1 MFDYVHRNKRLVQ
14 GLLALITLPF
24 LFFGVDSYF
33 RRADSVSDVANVA
46 GTKITVPEFE
56 NAIRDQQ
63 ERARAMMGR
72 NFDPALFESPEMR
85 FNILESL
92 IAQRVLMLKARKENL
107 AVSEEQLRQIIQEV
121 PAFQMD
127 GKFSNAVYVARLAEQ
142 NMSPVMF
149 EARLMQDLQVQ
160 PLQDAVLF
168 SGFAANAAVERYL
181 GIVEQQREA
190 ALAPMPVEAYLAQV
204 KPNDAAVEAHYQATL
219 TSYQSPEQVRV
230 EYALLT
236 ADNLMGQVTVA
247 PEEVRKFYDE
257 HQKDYTQPEERQAAH
272 ILLNLKADA
281 KDDEKAAVRKKADGL
296 LAQVKQNPAKFGEIA
311 NKESQDPGSAANGG
325 DLGFFARGVMVKP
338 FEEAA
343 FGMKVGEIVGPI
355 QSDFGL
361 HIIKLTAVK
370 EQRVRGYEEVK
381 SQIEQDLKRQKAAK
395 RFGEAAD
402 KFSNLVYEQADTLQP
417 VAKDLGL
424 EVKTSPFLTRQQL
437 QAMAMNST
445 KFVQAVF
452 APETVQAKRN
462 TEAIEIGTNALMSAR
477 VIEHKPAAAR
487 PLAEVRAEVTRQLTR
502 KLAGELAM
510 KAGSEKLAL
519 LQQGKDAGVKFEK
532 PQLLTRQQRLTGFS
546 EAAVQQIFRVDAG
559 KLPAYVGAPLDQ
571 GGFGLYRV
579 TAVKNPEAPD
589 ANKLKA
595 SGSRIGDQTGRE
607 LMTAYVAALKNQA
620 DVKINQKN
628 LDKKP

>member
-33 RRADSVSDVANVA
+33 RRADSVSEVANVA
-46 GTKITVPEFE
+46 GTKITLPEFD
-56 NAIRDQQ
+56 NAIREQQ
-63 ERARAMMGR
+63 DRARAMLGR
-72 NFDPALFESPEMR
+72 NFDPAMFDSPEIR

-92 IAQRVLMLKARKENL
+92 VAQRVLMLKARRENL

-127 GKFSNAVYVARLAEQ
+127 GKFSNAVYQSRLAEQ
-142 NMSPVMF
+142 NMSPTMF
-149 EARLMQDLQVQ
+149 EARLMQDLLVQ

-168 SGFAANAAVERYL
+168 SGFAANAAVENYL
-181 GIVEQQREA
+181 SIVEQQREA
-190 ALAPMPVEAYLAQV
+190 AVAQIPADAYLGQV
-204 KPNDAAVEAHYQATL
+204 KPDDAAIQAHYQATIA
-219 TSYQSPEQVRV
+219 SYQSPEQVKV

-236 ADNLMGQVTVA
+236 ADNLMSQAEVTA
-247 PEEVRKFYDE
+247 EEVSKSYEE
-257 HQKDYTQPEERQAAH
+257 HKKEYTKPEERQAAH
-272 ILLNLKADA
+272 ILLNLKPDA
-281 KDDEKAAVRKKADGL
+281 KEEEKAAVRKKAEAIF
-296 LAQVKQNPAKFGEIA
+296 AQVKQAPAKFGEIA
-311 NKESQDPGSAANGG
+311 KKESQDPGSAANGG
-325 DLGFFARGVMVKP
+325 DLGFFGPGVMVKP

-343 FGMKVGEIVGPI
+343 FAMKVGEIVGPV

-370 EQRVRGYEEVK
+370 EQRVRGFEEVK

-395 RFGEAAD
+395 KFGEAAD

-417 VAKDLGL
+417 AAKELGIG
-424 EVKTSPFLTRQQL
+424 VKTSPFLTRQQL
-437 QAMAMNST
+437 QAMAMNSA

-452 APETVQAKRN
+452 APEAISSKRN

-487 PLAEVRAEVTRQLTR
+487 PLDEVRAEVVRQLTR
-502 KLAGELAM
+502 KIAGELAA
-510 KAGSEKLAL
+510 KAGAQKLAL
-519 LQQGKDAGVKFEK
+519 LQQGKDAGVKFDK
-532 PQLLTRQQRLTGFS
+532 PQTITRQQRLPGFS
-546 EAAVQQIFRVDAG
+546 EAAVRQIFLADPA

-571 GGFGLYRV
+571 GGFGIYRV
-579 TAVKNPEAPD
+579 SAVQNAPAPEA
-589 ANKLKA
+589 AKLKSNA
-595 SGSRIGDQTGRE
+595 GRIGDQTGRE

-628 LDKKP
+628 LEKKQ